1 MSDEPEL
8 PAPDALPIPPKGFP
22 GGYVPIIGR
31 VVDDQVVPLRP
42 EDSEAL
48 PIQRR

>member
-1 MSDEPEL
+1 MTDRADL
-8 PAPDALPIPPKGFP
+8 PAPHSLPEPPPDFP

-42 EDSEAL
+42 EDTEV
-48 PIQRR
+48 